1 MSQFNLRDM
10 LRTVQG
16 CVCVANVWAIPMVSA
31 LPEWERLSFAA
42 SSSLHRPC
50 LVARPWAAREL
61 AELEASTALLSFLAA
76 FSFIVTLK
84 ISVIPVARRVRE
96 VIFCF

>member
-1 MSQFNLRDM
+1 MSQSNLRDM
-10 LRTVQG
+10 LRTVQD
-16 CVCVANVWAIPMVSA
+16 CVCVANVWAIPMVLA
-31 LPEWERLSFAA
+31 LVEWEQLSFAV

-50 LVARPWAAREL
+50 LVAWPWAAREL
-61 AELEASTALLSFLAA
+61 AELETSMAPLSFLAA
-76 FSFIVTLK
+76 FSFKVTLI